1 MYIPRPIRQILLDLP
16 LGVCSLSFD
25 NEVIMWNRALEEF
38 TGIKS
43 ADVVGSQLTDLSEPW
58 LSLISNF
65 LEKDSSHNY
74 KNYFE
79 LDGKKK
85 AVTLHKAIINELDEK
100 NSSKHGRDDVY
111 FFEGTIVL
119 LEDITETEILEAGLT
134 HSERLASIGRL
145 AAGVAH
151 EIGNPI
157 TAIACLAQTIRDEY
171 KDKELNN
178 LAEQIIQQTSRTSKI
193 LQSLVNFAHAGTSQT
208 HYEKDVISVL
218 ECMEEAKTLILLDKK
233 SKDIQFQMECDPKT
247 RILGD
252 TQRLL
257 QVLVNLISNA
267 RDASPP
273 NSTILLQT
281 IIKADWVCITI
292 TDEGVGIS
300 PNIKDR
306 VFDPFFTTKEA
317 GEGTGLGLS
326 LAFRIVEDL
335 DGDIDII
342 SPVDK
347 SKGTG
352 TQVIIRFPC
361 YDESNDIVRENRK

>member
-1 MYIPRPIRQILLDLP
+1 VYIPRPIRQILLDLP

-43 ADVVGSQLTDLSEPW
+43 ADVLGSQLTDLSDPW

-65 LEKDSSHNY
+65 LEKDSNHNY

-85 AVTLHKAIINELDEK
+85 AVTLHKAIIDELDEK
-100 NSSKHGRDDVY
+100 NSSKHGRADVY

-208 HYEKDVISVL
+208 HYEKEVISVL
-218 ECMEEAKTLILLDKK
+218 ECMEEAKTLISLDKK

-267 RDASPP
+267 RDATPP

-281 IIKADWVCITI
+281 IIEADWVCITI
-292 TDEGVGIS
+292 TDEGAGIS

-306 VFDPFFTTKEA
+306 VFDPFFTTKEP

-335 DGDIDII
+335 GGDIDII